1 MAYNRI
7 NKLRTYQLV
16 LNIVKQHYIEGVT
29 TYKGIFEMYVLPIY
43 PMSYQRFITI
53 INTPN
58 IEKTIASECER
69 LGKEIPGKKQEDKRQ
84 LKLFE
89 NEQM

>member
-1 MAYNRI
+1 MAYNRV

-16 LNIVKQHYIEGVT
+16 LNIVKQHYIEGIT
-29 TYKGIFEMYVLPIY
+29 TYKGIFEAHVRPIY

-69 LGKEIPGKKQEDKRQ
+69 LGKEIPGRRIEDKHQ

-89 NEQM
+89 NEQN